1 MTSVLPRSAKALL
14 LLAGLVPIL
23 SSAAAPRSRWFVDG
37 DSFQTRREEK
47 VAVLSPDR
55 LSALRKL
62 IAARAARQAEVVV
75 LGRLAEEKA
84 AAVAEMDRRFA
95 GEYGIRADRNY
106 TYDPADLTV
115 YLLSTDA
122 RHGGTAEAPA
132 RLAHRVFPTEAEAQA
147 FLALMQAKQEA
158 LVARQ
163 VFLSERTA
171 KESALAEVL
180 DRMGRDYKLDSSRG
194 YRLDAPTRSVFAEY
208 IAPREPTPEERA
220 AAVAAEKKSQQEA
233 LEKAKKL
240 RDEAKRLAAEKERL
254 TADEEEAERLRRE
267 ELRRVE
273 KELAEIEARESAR
286 AKEAEKEKAEA
297 ERRAAESLRR
307 EAEAKARAA
316 ADKARAEAEAKKAAE
331 RKAREEAEAKARA
344 EREKARAEA
353 EAKKA
358 AERKAREEA
367 EAKAKAEAEK
377 ARAEAIRAEE
387 EALAAH
393 VAEFSGR
400 QARRRDEIAKRKE
413 GAETSADRAA
423 KALADVEKRLSTLRE
438 EGRLTELQRERLTA
452 QVSAAKAAYLEAEA
466 AVKQAE
472 RDLAAAEKS
481 LSSAE
486 ADARK
491 DFYANLRA
499 QGKKP
504 LTEPRGFFSWF

>member
-62 IAARAARQAEVVV
+62 IAARDARQAEVVV

-331 RKAREEAEAKARA
+331 RKAREEAEAKA
-344 EREKARAEA
+344 
-353 EAKKA
+353 
-358 AERKAREEA
+358 
-367 EAKAKAEAEK
+367 KAEAEK

-504 LTEPRGFFSWF
+504 LTEPRGFFSWC

>member
-62 IAARAARQAEVVV
+62 IAARDARQAEVVV

-331 RKAREEAEAKARA
+331 RKAREEAEAKA
-344 EREKARAEA
+344 
-353 EAKKA
+353 
-358 AERKAREEA
+358 
-367 EAKAKAEAEK
+367 KAEAEK

>member
-1 MTSVLPRSAKALL
+1 M
-14 LLAGLVPIL
+14 PIL

-62 IAARAARQAEVVV
+62 IAARDARQAEVVV

-132 RLAHRVFPTEAEAQA
+132 RLAHRVFPTEAEAQD

-220 AAVAAEKKSQQEA
+220 AAAAAEKKSQQEA

-273 KELAEIEARESAR
+273 KELAEIEAREAAR

-307 EAEAKARAA
+307 EAEAKA
-316 ADKARAEAEAKKAAE
+316 K
-331 RKAREEAEAKARA
+331 A

-400 QARRRDEIAKRKE
+400 LARRRDEIAKRKE

-452 QVSAAKAAYLEAEA
+452 QVSAAKAAYVEAEA